1 MAATKR
7 KSKATTTRRKPP
19 ARKPAGKKA
28 APSRARPAKRAAPR
42 KPAALI
48 RGMHALF
55 YSNEPEALRKF
66 LRDMLGLAGTDVGE
80 GWLIMDIPEADLG
93 VHPIEATGRPHS
105 GDMHLSF
112 YCDDIESTMRE
123 LVRRGVE
130 FSQHVE
136 DQGWGLVAKMRVPGG
151 FDVQLYQPRYSK

>member
-7 KSKATTTRRKPP
+7 KPKATTTRRKAPARRTTARKAP
-19 ARKPAGKKA
+19 ARKPTARRAKS
-28 APSRARPAKRAAPR
+28 AP
-42 KPAALI
+42 LI

-66 LRDMLGLAGTDVGE
+66 LRDTLGLAGTDVGE

-112 YCDDIESTMRE
+112 YCDDIEGTMRE

-130 FSQHVE
+130 FTQHVE

>member
-1 MAATKR
+1 MAATPR
-7 KSKATTTRRKPP
+7 KPKATTTRRKPP
-19 ARKPAGKKA
+19 ARKPAARKA
-28 APSRARPAKRAAPR
+28 APSRARAAKRPGAR
-42 KPAALI
+42 KPALI

-130 FSQHVE
+130 FTQHVE